1 MIFKD
6 HVQWPSNKPVSEEEK
21 KKGVLSDLE
30 EYALLEKE
38 LEEKIGHRWPVT
50 IKWHPS
56 KITRVRDNDEANPT
70 GVRYEHPPFYSVRLT
85 WVARGIG
92 KDDRKHI
99 WTYCENYVPNESNKQ
114 LNKYSPTTKDLLNG
128 SGVDTFGKD
137 DKEFLMWLLLAEP
150 NLEGGKGATGS
161 KNFLAFD
168 LPHIDKK
175 KNDEFDSLMS
185 QVTMLIN
192 HPQYGK
198 PIDELKM
205 MLTSYFVPK
214 VDGMEDFE
222 VRAELKKKATEGS
235 TPEKQME
242 SMKLFLSRDK
252 NSDGT
257 KVRFLCQKAI
267 EAGLIEYISPRKLW
281 VSIAGGKE
289 DKVLCKLQPDQ
300 ITEKNQHLFETM
312 AARVTPDHAELL
324 QLLEL
329 RFMGKS
335 DEEKIVSQEEEPEE
349 VTEMTEI
356 DNAPVVEKKK
366 GNPNF
371 GKKK

>member
-1 MIFKD
+1 M
-6 HVQWPSNKPVSEEEK
+6 
-21 KKGVLSDLE
+21 
-30 EYALLEKE
+30 
-38 LEEKIGHRWPVT
+38 
-50 IKWHPS
+50 
-56 KITRVRDNDEANPT
+56 
-70 GVRYEHPPFYSVRLT
+70 T
-85 WVARGIG
+85 WVAKGIG

-99 WTYCENYVPNESNKQ
+99 WTYCENYVPNDSNKQ

-128 SGVDTFGKD
+128 GGVDSFGKD
-137 DKEFLMWLLLAEP
+137 DKEFLMWMFLAEP

-161 KNFLAFD
+161 KNFLVFD

-175 KNDEFDSLMS
+175 KTDEFDSLMS
-185 QVTMLIN
+185 EVALIIN
-192 HPQYGK
+192 HPQFGK

-214 VDGMEDFE
+214 VSEMADFE
-222 VRAELKKKATEGS
+222 VRAELKKKATEGA
-235 TPEKQME
+235 TQEKQME

-252 NSDGT
+252 NSEGT

-267 EAGLIEYISPRKLW
+267 EAGLIQYISPRKLW

-329 RFMGKS
+329 RFMATN
-335 DEEKIVSQEEEPEE
+335 DEQEEVISQEEDEETVDNLIKPEE
-349 VTEMTEI
+349 GPQEE
-356 DNAPVVEKKK
+356 PLPKKK